1 MYKLLPFLLS
11 IVIFLCGC
19 NPIPS
24 DPIKGADKLY
34 NALTD
39 CAEKDDYNKASSLM
53 KEYLDTY
60 KESKER
66 TLFFLCLR
74 ADFMDPSNLRIQE
87 FFFDANLTEYP
98 IFREYM
104 GYIIAVAQAEAL
116 QQSSYSRTPAAEALL
131 FCSLLVDY
139 AKLSDYDNAIEVIT
153 NMYNR
158 YKNADPMART
168 EFFITFRDFVKKSGE
183 QGQILFQFINSIP
196 KNENLTNFMRLSL
209 ESWNDY

>member
-11 IVIFLCGC
+11 TVIFLCGC

-39 CAEKDDYNKASSLM
+39 CAEKDDYNTASSLM

-60 KESKER
+60 EESEER
-66 TLFFLCLR
+66 TLFFLSLR

-104 GYIIAVAQAEAL
+104 GYIIAVAQAEAS
-116 QQSSYSRTPAAEALL
+116 QQSSYSRTPADEAML

-139 AKLSDYDNAIEVIT
+139 AKLNDYDNAIEIIT
-153 NMYNR
+153 KMYNKYR
-158 YKNADPMART
+158 NADPMART
-168 EFFITFRDFVKKSGE
+168 EFFMTFRDF
-183 QGQILFQFINSIP
+183 I
-196 KNENLTNFMRLSL
+196 
-209 ESWNDY
+209 